1 MKHIKNYGIVKK
13 AMKAYFDKEFER
25 AKRDVEV
32 TEGSFGNPKCFDKEC
47 NCYRLYANARWC
59 AKGHVVTE
67 EDIEKSRHYLEVSLP
82 KEKAYWEKRLEAADN
97 AGKTIEINI
106 RVEWSR
112 NRTYGSNPHATVWLC
127 YEDEKYGSNTGMG
140 EGSATGCGYDKR
152 SAAVY
157 EALCFN
163 TKKRDQYGRNAA
175 ATAARASLDRFVIE
189 HGEALWK
196 EYAIDRTP
204 FPTFN
209 FGGKGMSVFTR
220 LFRQVGCRDYG
231 AAVKDF
237 LIDYNESPR
246 GADVYHVIRKDRV

>member
-25 AKRDVEV
+25 AKKDVEV

-67 EDIEKSRHYLEVSLP
+67 EDVEKSRHYLEVSLP
-82 KEKAYWEKRLEAADN
+82 KEKAYWEKRLDAADK
-97 AGKTIEINI
+97 AGKMREIDI

-112 NRTYGSNPHATVWLC
+112 NRMYGSNPHATAWLC
-127 YEDEKYGSNTGMG
+127 FEDAQYGSRTGMG

-152 SAAVY
+152 SAAVH
-157 EALCFN
+157 EALLFSV
-163 TKKRDQYGRNAA
+163 KKRGLGASANSLE
-175 ATAARASLDRFVIE
+175 ARASLDRFVIE
-189 HGEALWK
+189 HGETLWK
-196 EYAIDRTP
+196 EYAVERTP
-204 FPTFN
+204 MPHLC

-220 LFRQVGCRDYG
+220 LFRQIGCQSCG
-231 AAVKDF
+231 NPVKDY
-237 LIDYNESPR
+237 LIDYHESPK